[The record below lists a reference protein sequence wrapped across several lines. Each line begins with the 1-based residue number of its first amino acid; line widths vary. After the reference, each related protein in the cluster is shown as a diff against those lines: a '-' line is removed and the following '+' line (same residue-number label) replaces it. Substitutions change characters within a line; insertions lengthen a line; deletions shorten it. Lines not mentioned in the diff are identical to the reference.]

1 MPDEECAKEFEEGEI
16 SLVIYFWALELA
28 YISRTLFQNV
38 FYTFSGLSVPEY
50 LLLKSYPKEEN
61 ELISTRHSEQEITA
75 VAFEHCDSIEG
86 EHLLMAQGYNDGSI
100 GKYFF

>member
-1 MPDEECAKEFEEGEI
+1 M
-16 SLVIYFWALELA
+16 
-28 YISRTLFQNV
+28 YISRTLFQKV

-61 ELISTRHSEQEITA
+61 DLISTRHSEQEITA
-75 VAFEHCDSIEG
+75 VAYEHCDSIEG